1 MINRKNSTRLKI
13 IVPVSN
19 DNDWPDYRQT
29 IAEIR
34 EQHDK
39 YGIDQFALTSPCAGW
54 RSTGLL
60 PDSPP

>member
-19 DNDWPDYRQT
+19 DNDWPDYRQM